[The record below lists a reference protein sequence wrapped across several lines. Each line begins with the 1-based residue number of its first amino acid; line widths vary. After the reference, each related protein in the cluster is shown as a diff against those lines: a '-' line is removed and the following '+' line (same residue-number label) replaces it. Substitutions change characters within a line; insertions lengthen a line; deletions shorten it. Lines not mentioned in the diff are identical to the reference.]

1 MMKSKN
7 LLLIFI
13 LITAFNHRLIAI
25 PRVDIKKNIEK
36 LKIVSGMELKG
47 QITLKNTGD
56 ELLKIY
62 GVSSSCGCT
71 TYRLEKRKLEP
82 DEEVKLNFVIDT
94 RGELGW
100 FEKEITIHTNDPDS
114 PFEEIVKYHALSN
127 EMIGAEAMA
136 IFSPPCSGC
145 HLDNGIGLMGGELY
159 QGLCEACH
167 RDSSFELDAAA
178 LTNVIS
184 HGRIITG
191 MPGYSN
197 HLSPKQIQSLVE
209 YIEDE

>member
-7 LLLIFI
+7 ILLIFF
-13 LITAFNHRLIAI
+13 LITAFNHPLIAN
-25 PRVDIKKNIEK
+25 PRMDVQKKLEK
-36 LKIVSGMELKG
+36 LKIVSGVELKG
-47 QITLKNTGD
+47 EILLKNTGD

-145 HLDNGIGLMGGELY
+145 HLDKGIGLKGGELY

-167 RDSSFELDAAA
+167 IDSYFELDAAA

-209 YIEDE
+209 YLENE